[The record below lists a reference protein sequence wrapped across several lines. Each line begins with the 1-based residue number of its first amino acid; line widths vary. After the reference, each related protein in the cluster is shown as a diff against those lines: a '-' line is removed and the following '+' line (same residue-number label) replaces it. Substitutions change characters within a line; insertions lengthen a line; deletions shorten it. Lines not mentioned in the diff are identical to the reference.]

1 MKSEIITMLNGNS
14 IDLSKAKELLYSI
27 NTVDIAEIF
36 DDLPKEK
43 IIQLFRILPKIIAA
57 DVFAYVDSEQQRII
71 IETLTDAEIGE
82 VMSGLF
88 VDDAVDFIEE
98 MPASVVTRVLANVAP
113 ERRTL
118 INQLLKYPKNSVGS
132 IMTVEFIYLKVK
144 HKVARAFEVIRKRGI
159 KKETVY
165 TCYVIDEDSKLVGA
179 VSMLDL
185 LLADQERNVT
195 EIMDTNIIFAY
206 TMDDRETLA
215 INFNKY
221 DLIAMPVVDNDQ
233 RLVGIVTVDDA
244 LDVQEEEATEDIEIM
259 AAMSPSEEPYLKT
272 SILTLA
278 KNRVL
283 WLLVLMLSATFT
295 AMVIDSFEDAL
306 TVLPVLIA
314 FIPMLMDTGGS
325 AGSQS
330 AVLIIRGMA
339 LNEIKLTDI
348 FKVLWKEIRVAAL
361 CGAILV
367 SVNFGRVLLMN
378 RDVILALT
386 TSLALY
392 ATVIMAKIV
401 GCLLPIGARL
411 IKMDP
416 AVMASP
422 VITTIADVLSLI
434 IYFNLARVIMNI

>member
-1 MKSEIITMLNGNS
+1 MKNEIFTMINKDFNN
-14 IDLSKAKELLYSI
+14 ISKMKQVLCDMNI
-27 NTVDIAEIF
+27 VDIAEIF
-36 DDLPKEK
+36 NDLSNGK
-43 IIQLFRILPKIIAA
+43 ILQLFRILPKTIAA
-57 DVFAYVDSEQQRII
+57 DVFAYIDSEQQRII
-71 IETLTDAEIGE
+71 IETLTDKEIGE
-82 VMSGLF
+82 VMDELF

-98 MPASVVTRVLANVAP
+98 MPASVVTRVLANVTP
-113 ERRTL
+113 ERRVL
-118 INQLLKYPKNSVGS
+118 INKLLKYTKNSVGS
-132 IMTVEFIYLKVK
+132 IMTTEFIYLKTK
-144 HKVARAFEVIRKRGI
+144 HKVARAFEVIRKRGL

-165 TCYVIDEDSKLVGA
+165 TCYVIDEDGKLVGA

-185 LLADQERNVT
+185 LLADQECNIT

-206 TMDDRETLA
+206 TMDDKETLA

-244 LDVQEEEATEDIEIM
+244 LDVQEQEATEDIEIM
-259 AAMSPSEEPYLKT
+259 AAISPSEEPYLKT
-272 SILTLA
+272 SIFTLA
-278 KNRVL
+278 KKRVL
-283 WLLVLMLSATFT
+283 WLMVLMLSATFT

-339 LNEIKLTDI
+339 LNEIKISDI
-348 FKVLWKEIRVAAL
+348 LRVLWKEVRVAAL
-361 CGAILV
+361 CGAALV

-378 RDVILALT
+378 NDVILALT

-392 ATVIMAKIV
+392 ATVIMAKMV

-434 IYFNLARVIMNI
+434 IYFNLARAIMSI

>member
-1 MKSEIITMLNGNS
+1 MKNEIFTMINKDFNN
-14 IDLSKAKELLYSI
+14 ISKMKQVLYDMNI
-27 NTVDIAEIF
+27 VDIAEIF
-36 DDLPKEK
+36 NDLSNGK
-43 IIQLFRILPKIIAA
+43 ILQLFRILPKTIAA
-57 DVFAYVDSEQQRII
+57 DVFAYIDSEQQRII
-71 IETLTDAEIGE
+71 IETLTDKEIGE
-82 VMSGLF
+82 VMDELF

-98 MPASVVTRVLANVAP
+98 MPASVVTRVLANVTP
-113 ERRTL
+113 ERRVL
-118 INQLLKYPKNSVGS
+118 INKLLKYTKNSVGS
-132 IMTVEFIYLKVK
+132 IMTTEFIYLKTK
-144 HKVARAFEVIRKRGI
+144 HKVARAFEVIRKRGL

-165 TCYVIDEDSKLVGA
+165 TCYVIDEDGKLVGA

-185 LLADQERNVT
+185 LLADQECNIT

-206 TMDDRETLA
+206 TMDDKETLA
-215 INFNKY
+215 INFIKY

-244 LDVQEEEATEDIEIM
+244 LDVQEQEATEDIEIM
-259 AAMSPSEEPYLKT
+259 AAISPSEEPYLKT
-272 SILTLA
+272 SIFTLA
-278 KNRVL
+278 KKRVL
-283 WLLVLMLSATFT
+283 WLMVLMLSATFT

-339 LNEIKLTDI
+339 LNEIKISDI
-348 FKVLWKEIRVAAL
+348 LRVLWKEVRVAAL
-361 CGAILV
+361 CGAALV

-378 RDVILALT
+378 NDVILALT

-392 ATVIMAKIV
+392 ATVIMAKMV

-434 IYFNLARVIMNI
+434 IYFNLARAIMNI